1 MLVKDN
7 TGLIVVDIQGKLA
20 RLVHESATL
29 ISNCEKLIKGV
40 QILDLPIIW
49 LEQNPDKLGTTV
61 EELSCLLG
69 SGANQ
74 QTSAL
79 SDKPLLTTIEPITKF
94 TFDAGENAQFM
105 QAVNEAKV
113 DNWLICGIE
122 THICVYQTAL
132 NLMTK
137 ALSVHLVADCVS
149 SRTLENKN
157 LALNKLNHSGAAL
170 TGLEMCL
177 FELVKDCRTP
187 EFKAILS
194 LIK

>member
-1 MLVKDN
+1 MLEKGN

-20 RLVHESATL
+20 RLVHESNAF

-40 QILDLPIIW
+40 QSLDLPIIW
-49 LEQNPDKLGTTV
+49 LEQNPDKLGATV
-61 EELSCLLG
+61 EELSSLL
-69 SGANQ
+69 SASISS
-74 QTSAL
+74 TS
-79 SDKPLLTTIEPITKF
+79 DGKPQPTVIKPITKF
-94 TFDAGENAQFM
+94 TFDAGENAQFI
-105 QAVNEAKV
+105 QAINTAKV

-122 THICVYQTAL
+122 SHICVYQTAL
-132 NLMTK
+132 NLMK
-137 ALSVHLVADCVS
+137 NKLSVHLVVDCLS
-149 SRTLENKN
+149 SRTLDNKN
-157 LALNKLNHSGAAL
+157 LALNKLINNGAAL